1 MLTNYPKTRLGIYL
15 VAIAAQV
22 ASFFVSIYS
31 VEFAQAFSQT
41 SDVLG
46 ALALGTAATN
56 LADKRTE
63 LPSAEFKGSGYDG

>member
-22 ASFFVSIYS
+22 ASFFVTIYS
-31 VEFAQAFSQT
+31 PEFAQAFSQT

-56 LADKRTE
+56 LPTGHAAAPEAT
-63 LPSAEFKGSGYDG
+63 FKGSGYDG